1 MILYDVES
9 DQRYDIGSFYTDP
22 NLGKPNRCGLHP
34 RWSPDAREVCID
46 SIREGERQMYLVD
59 VSALTARD

>member
-1 MILYDVES
+1 VFELFDES
-9 DQRYDIGSFYTDP
+9 GAHIGSFYTDP